1 MGKNFSKTRI
11 PEMRKAE
18 IISYMTEIYTHK
30 QRIVYTWDY
39 KKSTQDLRITLKKNL
54 LVITLLA
61 LEYLPYMLLLR
72 KTHSKTRINR

>member
-1 MGKNFSKTRI
+1 MMGKNFSKTRI

-39 KKSTQDLRITLKKNL
+39 KKSIHDLRTSLETKFTCNYLASFGIFAIHVAVEKN
-54 LVITLLA
+54 TF
-61 LEYLPYMLLLR
+61 
-72 KTHSKTRINR
+72 KNTN

>member
-39 KKSTQDLRITLKKNL
+39 KKSIHDLRTSLETKFTCNYLASFGIFAIHVAVEKN
-54 LVITLLA
+54 TF
-61 LEYLPYMLLLR
+61 
-72 KTHSKTRINR
+72 KNTN